1 MLDLEENDMIGVTT
15 RIVDAMIQN
24 DQIQPE
30 LREKV
35 LQTLN
40 LRHRH
45 VNEKHLPSL
54 RRNSAGYGNLNLL
67 GHDKKR

>member
-1 MLDLEENDMIGVTT
+1 MLDLEENDLMGIIT
-15 RIVDAMIQN
+15 RIVDDMVQG

-35 LQTLN
+35 LQTLI

-45 VNEKHLPSL
+45 VNEKHLPLL

-67 GHDKKR
+67 GHDKRR